1 MKEAERN
8 IIAGLE
14 KDIAKRTAS
23 QLEKRDEAADNRQTL
38 GNARRS
44 AVATLA
50 SALATPFRC
59 PTPLPIAPAVSA
71 RVLPRP

>member
-23 QLEKRDEAADNRQTL
+23 QLEKRDEAADNR
-38 GNARRS
+38 
-44 AVATLA
+44 
-50 SALATPFRC
+50 P
-59 PTPLPIAPAVSA
+59 
-71 RVLPRP
+71 